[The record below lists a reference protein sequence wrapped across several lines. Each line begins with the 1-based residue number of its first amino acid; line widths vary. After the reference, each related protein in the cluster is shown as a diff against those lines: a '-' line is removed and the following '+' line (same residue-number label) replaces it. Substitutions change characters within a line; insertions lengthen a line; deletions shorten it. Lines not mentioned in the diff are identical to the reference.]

1 MNASQLSWEMTSPS
15 YQHAS
20 VEEYIDFV
28 REYLDDSRSVPYYL
42 RMRAQ
47 FVQTYPDIQAWFA
60 APLAERVGRVYEDN
74 TQGPRQQHR
83 PSYLGRSYLYYLGV
97 RGYVHFDWE
106 WLITIRLDIWRL
118 LSSFGLDLGLST
130 LVEKAVELGYSREH
144 AVQSLKWVLC
154 RVFLHEPYK
163 VLHQRLGSLVL
174 ELIEA
179 VRQFSTRSDLVQFY
193 GSMEQ
198 YQKQRKAY
206 QTHLHLA
213 HVVLYHCGY
222 IAVEPHR
229 IMPQYADRSPLKP
242 RMEAVVKKYLAS
254 RRLTDRPNTVEKFDL
269 TLRHFVNWLAQV
281 YPNLETFAEVT
292 REHVLAFA
300 EVLDTMPMSR
310 TGQPLAAWS
319 KLRRLSCL
327 SVFFRETAA
336 WKWEDVPGRPLL
348 GPGDLPKMPERVP
361 RYIPAD
367 ELTRIMEAIRSLECP
382 YQRAALLIA
391 RWSGARRDE
400 IRRLAVDCLDQYPD
414 GTARLR
420 IPAGKTKRE
429 RMVPVNNEAAEAIRA
444 VQALR
449 KGERGFRDSHTGTV
463 THYLFIH
470 HGKLL
475 SGNYLF
481 DAPLTAACQAVGL
494 TTTDGKRTISPHR
507 FRHTVGTQLAEKGAK
522 LRTIM
527 SVLGHSSVGMSM
539 VYAYVSDQEVLKDYQ
554 SVLGPGATIA
564 GPCAETLRA
573 GILSP
578 MAVDWLK
585 SNFFKTE
592 LELGHCLRLPQEGP
606 CECDLYLT
614 CAKFV
619 TTPEYA
625 PRLRRRRKQELVLT
639 EDAFARGWQREVER
653 HQCTIRRIE
662 QLLAELHEPL
672 DGPEDVIC

>member
-1 MNASQLSWEMTSPS
+1 MTAPLFLRETMHPS

-20 VEEYIDFV
+20 VEEYTAFI
-28 REYLDDSRSVPYYL
+28 RAYLDDSSAVPHYL
-42 RMRAQ
+42 RMRAH
-47 FVQTYPDIQAWFA
+47 FVRAYPDLHAWFE
-60 APLAERVGRVYEDN
+60 APLAERVGRVYADD
-74 TQGPRQQHR
+74 THTPRLLHR
-83 PSYLGRSYLYYLGV
+83 PSYLGRAYVYYLAL
-97 RGYVHFDWE
+97 RGSVQLDRE
-106 WLITIRLDIWRL
+106 WLILVRLDIWRL
-118 LSSFGLDLGLST
+118 LSYYGLDLGVPV
-130 LVEKAVELGYSREH
+130 LVEKAVELGYSRGH
-144 AVQSLKWVLC
+144 ATQSLKWVLC
-154 RVFLHEPYK
+154 RVFLHAPYT
-163 VLHQRLGSLVL
+163 VLSQQVGAGVM

-179 VRQFSTRSDLVQFY
+179 VRHLNARPDLLQFY

-198 YQKQRKAY
+198 FHTQRKAY
-206 QTHLHLA
+206 QTHLHLT
-213 HVVLYHCGY
+213 HVVLYHSGY
-222 IAVEPHR
+222 TSVEPHR
-229 IMPQYADRSPLKP
+229 IMPLYAGRPVLKP
-242 RMEAVVKKYLAS
+242 RMEAVVSRYLAA
-254 RRLTDRPNTVEKFDL
+254 RRLTDRPNTVEKFDM
-269 TLRHFVNWLAQV
+269 TLRHFVSWLMHT
-281 YPNLETFAEVT
+281 YPGVDTFAEVT
-292 REHVLAFA
+292 REQGLAFA
-300 EVLDTMPMSR
+300 EALDTMPMPR
-310 TGQPLAAWS
+310 TGQTLAAWS

-336 WKWEDVPGRPLL
+336 WGWEDVPGRPLL

-367 ELTRIMEAIRSLECP
+367 ELTRLMEAIRALECP

-449 KGERGFRDSHTGTV
+449 AGERGFRDSHTGTV
-463 THYLFIH
+463 THYLFMH

-481 DAPLTAACQAVGL
+481 DAPLTAACRSAGL

-554 SVLGPGATIA
+554 SVLGPGATVA

-573 GILSP
+573 GTLSP
-578 MAVDWLK
+578 VAIEWLK

-619 TTPEYA
+619 TSSEYA
-625 PRLRRRRKQELVLT
+625 PRLRRRRKREQELIA
-639 EDAFARGWQREVER
+639 DAIAHGWQREVER
-653 HQCTIRRIE
+653 HQCTVRRIE
-662 QLLAELHEPL
+662 QLLEELSEPL
-672 DGPEDVIC
+672 DGLEAED